1 MSIKMKHKLDFARN
15 NIHKIAMSFSSAF
28 MNDSKWVKLL
38 CVLSENEVVIENS
51 SVKLIWD
58 DEIRDICIN
67 NDISYEFD
75 FYEHSMESMISG
87 YPKGW
92 YHYKEIEWVELKS
105 DAQNMDKIIHLLNS
119 IGQFETEL
127 INDNLRLY
135 GYK

>member
-1 MSIKMKHKLDFARN
+1 MKHKLEYARN
-15 NIHKIAMSFSSAF
+15 NKDKIALSFSSSF

-38 CVLSENEVVIENS
+38 CALSENDVVIEDS

-58 DEIRDICIN
+58 DETREIYID
-67 NDISYEFD
+67 DISYEFD

-92 YHYKEIEWVELKS
+92 YDYKEIEWIDIKS
-105 DAQNMDKIIHLLNS
+105 DEQNMDKIIHLLKS

-127 INDNLRLY
+127 MDGGLRLY